1 MRSRDEIKSFL
12 RNVGQ
17 SSLMDRAI
25 QFAKFAHDGQRDK
38 GGSPYIGHLERVAAI
53 AKEKYNDDILTTIA
67 YLHDTVEDGGF
78 TVSDLMM
85 FFPEVVWKVVAVL
98 TRDKNVDR
106 DKYIAEVAKNYL
118 AAKVKVC
125 DLEDNMDLGR
135 IPSPNAKDYA
145 RRDHYLGEYRTLNNA
160 IDEFKKKYNA
170 KDLETEVYAGLFL

>member
-17 SSLMDRAI
+17 GSLMERAI
-25 QFAKFAHDGQRDK
+25 QFAKFAHDGQRDR
-38 GGSPYIGHLERVAAI
+38 GGTPYFDHLERVATI
-53 AKEKYNDDILTTIA
+53 VKEKYNDDTLTVIA

-85 FFPEVVWKVVAVL
+85 FFPDVIWKVIAVL
-98 TRDKNVDR
+98 TRDKNTDR

-135 IPSPNAKDYA
+135 IPNPNAKDYA
-145 RRDHYLGEYRTLNNA
+145 KRDHYLGEYRKLNNA
-160 IDEFKKKYNA
+160 IDEFKKKYSE
-170 KDLETEVYAGLFL
+170 KDLETEVYAGLFM